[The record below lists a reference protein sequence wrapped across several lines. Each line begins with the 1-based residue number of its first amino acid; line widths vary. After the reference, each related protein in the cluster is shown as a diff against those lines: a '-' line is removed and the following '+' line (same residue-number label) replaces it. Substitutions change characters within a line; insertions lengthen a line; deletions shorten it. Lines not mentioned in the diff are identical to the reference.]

1 VREPPAATALLVIAA
16 LAGIPVVLAWR
27 PPLWLGAALAF
38 VAGGAIALNAPPHAL
53 TIPAA
58 VVMQLG
64 TAIAAC
70 VTLAPIALIAA
81 TAQRPWQRIGAR
93 ILGSWIVA
101 SAMLVLALRLAG
113 LFGRGG

>member
-1 VREPPAATALLVIAA
+1 MREAPAATALLVIAA
-16 LAGIPVVLAWR
+16 LAGMLSVLAWTNA
-27 PPLWLGAALAF
+27 LLNAVLALA
-38 VAGGAIALNAPPHAL
+38 AGSAVALNAPPQAL

-70 VTLAPIALIAA
+70 VALAPIAFIAA
-81 TAQRPWQRIGAR
+81 TAERPWQRIGAR
-93 ILGSWIVA
+93 ILGSWIAA
-101 SAMLVLALRLAG
+101 SAMLVLALRVAG